1 MAIDAFL
8 VFTTSG
14 GQPTLEGETQ
24 DKEFS
29 AKHAVEVLWFSL
41 GIHHTIAVGAASSG
55 GEAGKAQLNAF
66 KITKL
71 VDRASPTLLLY
82 AGNGSHI
89 AQLDLYLRKSG
100 GPSGKGKG
108 LVFLQ
113 YSFKLVFVSDIEWNG
128 DSGKDAVREDVTFTY
143 GALQVKYVS
152 QAPNGQAG
160 TTFTGA
166 WNRVKNNSSFV
177 VPGVG

>member
-1 MAIDAFL
+1 
-8 VFTTSG
+8 
-14 GQPTLEGETQ
+14 
-24 DKEFS
+24 
-29 AKHAVEVLWFSL
+29 
-41 GIHHTIAVGAASSG
+41 
-55 GEAGKAQLNAF
+55 LNAF

-100 GPSGKGKG
+100 GPSGKG

-128 DSGKDAVREDVTFTY
+128 DRGEDAVREDVTFTY
-143 GALQVKYVS
+143 GALLGRA
-152 QAPNGQAG
+152 APSYAASDES
-160 TTFTGA
+160 TGA
-166 WNRVKNNSSFV
+166 PQGTPVNETLPPRADKHLTLRTTLTPLKTHGVLWANYDWDLGAHFV
-177 VPGVG
+177 DEHPPVVVATALDDYMA

>member
-8 VFTTSG
+8 VFTTAG
-14 GQPTLEGETQ
+14 GQPPLEGETQ

-29 AKHAVEVLWFSL
+29 AKHAVEVLSFSL
-41 GIHHTIAVGAASSG
+41 GIHNTITVGSASSG
-55 GEAGKAQLNAF
+55 VGAGKAQLNDF

-89 AQLDLYLRKSG
+89 AQVDLYLRKSG
-100 GPSGKGKG
+100 GPSGKG

-113 YSFKLVFVSDIEWNG
+113 YSFKLVVVSDIEWNG
-128 DSGKDAVREDVTFTY
+128 DRGEDAVREDVTFTY